1 MLSVEFVK
9 VSVKYTCHTDLAKI
23 ILKGLTFFLRF
34 DSPLLEEGALAV
46 AVQGETL
53 SSDFMTLCVW
63 LVENLKNLCS
73 VQESVSGK

>member
-1 MLSVEFVK
+1 MSSVEFVT
-9 VSVKYTCHTDLAKI
+9 VSFKYTYHTDLAKI
-23 ILKGLTFFLRF
+23 ILKGFTFLRF

-53 SSDFMTLCVW
+53 STDFMTLCVW

>member
-1 MLSVEFVK
+1 MGLSTNVFASHELETTTQQWWKRVWLFFV
-9 VSVKYTCHTDLAKI
+9 
-23 ILKGLTFFLRF
+23 RF
-34 DSPLLEEGALAV
+34 DSPLLGEGALAV

>member
-1 MLSVEFVK
+1 MGLSANVFASHELETTQQWWKRVWLF
-9 VSVKYTCHTDLAKI
+9 S
-23 ILKGLTFFLRF
+23 FRF